1 MSERLHPTPLG
12 EFIRQRKES
21 ILLEDGLEYRRVTT
35 RLRGRG
41 VVERDVVKG
50 TEIKTK
56 KQFPIRSGDLL
67 VAEIDAKVGGYGI
80 VPPEL
85 EGAVVSSH
93 YFLFEVDQSRCD
105 LRYLAYWL
113 QTPGPLDQL
122 KTAVQGATNYAAI
135 RPYHVPQLTI
145 PLPDPPEQRRIV
157 QLLDAV
163 AARVREVQRLHEKL
177 DRERDELL
185 FSLVDDMKQRA
196 TWEPL
201 HKVAPITRRPVTVE
215 AGKEYPELGIRSF
228 GKGTFHKPPVPA
240 EEVGTKRLFWI
251 KPGDLMFSNVFAW
264 EAAIAVAKR
273 EDEGRCGSHR
283 FISCLCDSDRISAEF
298 LCTYFLTNE
307 GLAKIRAA
315 SPGAAGRNKT
325 LGVGKLEAIM
335 VPVPERRDLETFNRV
350 YRHTMEARRQQGLI
364 AQELETLLPAT
375 LDMAFR
381 GEL

>member
-1 MSERLHPTPLG
+1 MSGRWKP
-12 EFIRQRKES
+12 RKLAEVA
-21 ILLEDGLEYRRVTT
+21 EPQVRPEPVVPDAEYRQLGV
-35 RLRGRG
+35 RLRGEGAYERETIMGKETKYPVLYRMEEEDIVVSKIWARKGSVG
-41 VVERDVVKG
+41 VVSEELAGTYGSPEFPTYRVK
-50 TEIKTK
+50 KD
-56 KQFPIRSGDLL
+56 Q
-67 VAEIDAKVGGYGI
+67 
-80 VPPEL
+80 L
-85 EGAVVSSH
+85 EPAFFAWLCKWPKFWDKCEVVS
-93 YFLFEVDQSRCD
+93 R
-105 LRYLAYWL
+105 
-113 QTPGPLDQL
+113 
-122 KTAVQGATNYAAI
+122 GATSKSRLKPSRFLEI
-135 RPYHVPQLTI
+135 EV

-157 QLLDAV
+157 QRLDAV
-163 AARVREVQRLHEKL
+163 ANRVREVQRLHEKL

-201 HKVAPITRRPVTVE
+201 QKVAPITRRPVTVE

-228 GKGTFHKPPVPA
+228 GKGTFHKPPLPA

-264 EAAIAVAKR
+264 EGAIAVAKP

-283 FISCLCDSDRISAEF
+283 FISCLCDSHRISAEF

-325 LGVGKLEAIM
+325 LGVGKLEAIP
-335 VPVPERRDLETFNRV
+335 VPVPDRRDLDTFNRV